1 MKQQSQPQPLFT
13 VSVASRLAGVSS
25 GRLRRWEEHGLIF
38 PLRDGKARRRL
49 YSWQDI
55 ERAQQIRYLVLRRR
69 IPLRAVKLQLRALA
83 AQSAAAGLSVG
94 PGPSGTPLAPRVA
107 LALAR

>member
-1 MKQQSQPQPLFT
+1 MRQQPQPMFT
-13 VSVASRLAGVSS
+13 VSVAGRLAGVSP
-25 GRLRRWEEHGLIF
+25 GTLRRWEARGLIT
-38 PLRDGKARRRL
+38 PMRDGRARRRL

-69 IPLRAVKLQLRALA
+69 IPLRAVKVQLRMLA
-83 AQSAAAGLSVG
+83 ARPAAQALGVA
-94 PGPSGTPLAPRVA
+94 PGRAGTPLAPRVT